1 VLKHDRSRFWECLK
15 WDIDTT
21 TVDVMEIHNGVEFN
35 EWNDHQPKR
44 EHVAG
49 GKEISKPRVL
59 EGAKQSKGSV

>member
-1 VLKHDRSRFWECLK
+1 LK